1 MISSPPSRKLWHGYG
16 ADGRCF
22 QCSFGFGDLILISTS
37 PLAGRRTKSGK
48 GDILFMKTQPR
59 TTQKMA
65 RQAFG
70 MLLELREREDAP
82 QLLTKALAFLEV
94 LVREKD
100 VNAAPIMLSVRVMQ
114 LRKS

>member
-1 MISSPPSRKLWHGYG
+1 
-16 ADGRCF
+16 
-22 QCSFGFGDLILISTS
+22 
-37 PLAGRRTKSGK
+37 
-48 GDILFMKTQPR
+48 
-59 TTQKMA
+59 MA

-70 MLLELREREDAP
+70 LLLELREREDAP

-100 VNAAPIMLSVRVMQ
+100 ANAAPIMLSVRLMQ